1 MNRVLV
7 VIALFL
13 GLATS
18 GAAAQ
23 EPPAR
28 ESAVQRPTHCERAS
42 EPGTWPAVG
51 EPAAG
56 TDTSAVS
63 TREAR
68 GVVRAFRRHW
78 ARVPHTG
85 VVLRLFTECMV
96 SSDEHF
102 VVRRVTRAT
111 VESTLRSDA
120 VRLAGD
126 PSTLPNV
133 PWAWEIYWGGA
144 SRRLVPSGPVSMFL
158 SADLRTLLGA
168 VQHLEG

>member
-1 MNRVLV
+1 MNRVVLAVTLLTALV
-7 VIALFL
+7 TGHVR
-13 GLATS
+13 
-18 GAAAQ
+18 AQ
-23 EPPAR
+23 ETPA
-28 ESAVQRPTHCERAS
+28 QRPAHCERAS

-51 EPAAG
+51 EHAAG
-56 TDTSAVS
+56 TDGTLVS

-78 ARVPHTG
+78 AHVRHTG
-85 VVLRLFTECMV
+85 VVLRLFTECMM

-102 VVRRVTRAT
+102 VVRRVTRAS
-111 VESTLRSDA
+111 VESTLRGDA

-126 PSTLPNV
+126 PSTLPEV

-158 SADLRTLLGA
+158 SADLQTLLGA